1 MVIQMDAQT
10 PKYDTYTIKDGLPS
24 NYIYGTV
31 EDDKGFLWVAT
42 DAGIA
47 RFDGKYFQVF
57 TTNNGLPDNEV
68 LAVVK
73 ENDGTIWVNCFK
85 QAPAYFDEITNRFI
99 VPSTWRYED
108 KSMGTSFSFVYP
120 LKNGGVTYYSENGCI
135 TFKDKKLVDYA
146 GTNKDLYFLINDS
159 INSSQLF
166 LGIKKKSTSSGNTY
180 STLIYEVK
188 NKELVD
194 SLTFETFNNVKKL
207 FGYPSY
213 SDGKL
218 YFFINEKKKCFVY
231 SNWKINPIS
240 YSRSM
245 INLTETNYQLTFSK
259 DFLIFYSIN
268 GIIQLYNK
276 KTLQLERIIK
286 GDYLPNSLNTDSR
299 GNLWVATIE
308 KGLVRYRIKSI
319 KEMPLADNLKS
330 THFLSI
336 ARRLNGKLLVGN
348 FYGQILET
356 NYSGNIVHPSPD
368 KKIGLFRQ
376 RKIVISQG
384 KVFSFSENGVFK
396 NFENQLT
403 SPDMKLY
410 WGKTAINY
418 NDSIIIVGNH
428 YTLLKLNTITEE
440 GTLLNTIAKRVTAL
454 CKTIQS
460 IIYVGSTDGLYKYD
474 YAKNQLVTFSKK
486 NNLLKSRVVS
496 ITYSQDNLLWVA
508 TASNGIVVLKNDSV
522 VLNITEKQGI
532 ISNSLRSVLN
542 AKPGEIWVGTNKG
555 LSIIHYKYGAKK
567 VNFQIQNLTVKDGL
581 TSDIINEM
589 IYVNDTVFAATG
601 NGISVIP
608 VSISLP
614 KFNIPVFV
622 TQIKINQRDTI
633 ISNKY
638 ELLSNQQDIFLQFA
652 AVELNG
658 HYKNLIYSIDG
669 SPNWIALNENN
680 LNLNLNHG
688 KHVLRVKAVD
698 VNGNISDK
706 MLTLHFNIAVPFYK
720 QPIFWVIVI
729 LVIQMVTFLLLFR
742 FYKKEKEKKLALKL
756 VAIQTASLEQQAFTS
771 LMNPHF
777 IFNALNSIQYFIN
790 KQDRQNANRY
800 LSDFASLIR
809 KNFEGAQQSFI
820 PLEQELENIKIY
832 LRLEQMRFTNE
843 FTYQINVNENVDLD
857 NWQIPTMMLQP
868 LIENAL
874 IHGIMNSSIAG
885 IMTIDI
891 IEQNENLIIAI
902 IDNGI
907 GMENSK
913 LFHRNNLHKSHGMT
927 LIKKRIKALNYFV
940 KQPIEL
946 HSAPAFADEKNPG
959 NKTTLLIPSD
969 LYDAWLKAQHE

>member
-1 MVIQMDAQT
+1 MA
-10 PKYDTYTIKDGLPS
+10 
-24 NYIYGTV
+24 
-31 EDDKGFLWVAT
+31 
-42 DAGIA
+42 
-47 RFDGKYFQVF
+47 
-57 TTNNGLPDNEV
+57 
-68 LAVVK
+68 
-73 ENDGTIWVNCFK
+73 NC
-85 QAPAYFDEITNRFI
+85 IFI
-99 VPSTWRYED
+99 STR
-108 KSMGTSFSFVYP
+108 
-120 LKNGGVTYYSENGCI
+120 
-135 TFKDKKLVDYA
+135 
-146 GTNKDLYFLINDS
+146 
-159 INSSQLF
+159 
-166 LGIKKKSTSSGNTY
+166 
-180 STLIYEVK
+180 
-188 NKELVD
+188 
-194 SLTFETFNNVKKL
+194 
-207 FGYPSY
+207 
-213 SDGKL
+213 
-218 YFFINEKKKCFVY
+218 KKKCFVY

-240 YSRSM
+240 YSRSI

-259 DFLIFYSIN
+259 DFIIFYSFD

-276 KTLQLERIIK
+276 KTLQFERIIK
-286 GDYLPNSLNTDSR
+286 GDYLPNSLNIDSK

-308 KGLVRYRIKSI
+308 KGLVRYRTKSI
-319 KEMPLADNLKS
+319 KYMPLSDNLKS

-336 ARRLNGKLLVGN
+336 ARRSNGKLLVGN

-356 NYSGNIVHPSPD
+356 DYSGNIVHPSPD
-368 KKIGLFRQ
+368 KKMGLFRQ

-384 KVFSFSENGVFK
+384 KVFTFSENGVFK
-396 NFENQLT
+396 NFKNQLT

-418 NDSIIIVGNH
+418 NDSIIIIGNH

-440 GTLLNTIAKRVTAL
+440 GILLNTIAKRVTAL
-454 CKTIQS
+454 CKTLQS

-496 ITYSQDNLLWVA
+496 ITYSQDSLLWVA

-522 VLNITEKQGI
+522 LLNITEKQGM
-532 ISNSLRSVLN
+532 ISNSLRTVLN
-542 AKPGEIWVGTNKG
+542 AKRGEIWVGTNKG

-589 IYVNDTVFAATG
+589 MYANDTVYVATG

-652 AVELNG
+652 AVELDG

-706 MLTLHFNIAVPFYK
+706 MLTLQFNIAVPFYK

-742 FYKKEKEKKLALKL
+742 FYKKEKEKKISLKISRYPNGL
-756 VAIQTASLEQQAFTS
+756 FGATS
-771 LMNPHF
+771 FYQLDESPFYFQCIKQHS
-777 IFNALNSIQYFIN
+777 IF
-790 KQDRQNANRY
+790 
-800 LSDFASLIR
+800 
-809 KNFEGAQQSFI
+809 
-820 PLEQELENIKIY
+820 
-832 LRLEQMRFTNE
+832 
-843 FTYQINVNENVDLD
+843 YQ
-857 NWQIPTMMLQP
+857 
-868 LIENAL
+868 
-874 IHGIMNSSIAG
+874 
-885 IMTIDI
+885 
-891 IEQNENLIIAI
+891 
-902 IDNGI
+902 
-907 GMENSK
+907 
-913 LFHRNNLHKSHGMT
+913 
-927 LIKKRIKALNYFV
+927 
-940 KQPIEL
+940 
-946 HSAPAFADEKNPG
+946 
-959 NKTTLLIPSD
+959 
-969 LYDAWLKAQHE
+969 